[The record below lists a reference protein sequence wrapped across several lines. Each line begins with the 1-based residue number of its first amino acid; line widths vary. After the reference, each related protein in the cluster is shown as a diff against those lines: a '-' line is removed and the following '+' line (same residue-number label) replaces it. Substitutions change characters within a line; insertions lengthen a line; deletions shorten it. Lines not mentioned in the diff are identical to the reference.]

1 MQKMKAK
8 NDVLWEAAGDN
19 VIRAYN
25 ASNILKYND
34 NVITQGYMED
44 PGNANVR
51 QQIDALDLDIKELK
65 VKQTFMATIM
75 MLITNP
81 DSCEDMISPRP
92 NNILV
97 DIMKHNAT
105 VLLRCIVM
113 LFKKIVD
120 VLFPEILT
128 QDFGKNGIQG
138 NMPSNVDAELRNI
151 ENKYRYYAYNG
162 GIIQTKPI
170 HLKSMK
176 IRLILVYVYWTCS
189 CDPNQRDV
197 SRIYVA

>member
-1 MQKMKAK
+1 
-8 NDVLWEAAGDN
+8 
-19 VIRAYN
+19 
-25 ASNILKYND
+25 
-34 NVITQGYMED
+34 
-44 PGNANVR
+44 
-51 QQIDALDLDIKELK
+51 
-65 VKQTFMATIM
+65 M

-81 DSCEDMISPRP
+81 DSCEDMMISRP

-162 GIIQTKPI
+162 GIKMDKTNSSEEYENTINI
-170 HLKSMK
+170 SL
-176 IRLILVYVYWTCS
+176 RLLDVLLRW
-189 CDPNQRDV
+189 PNQRDV